1 MVNDPYK
8 VLGVSPGASEDE
20 IRKAYRKKAKE
31 YHPDLHPN
39 DPVAAQKMTEIN
51 EAFDM
56 LQNPEKY
63 KAIQEQ
69 EARRQQGR
77 NPYSGSSGQSAYGQG
92 GSGQQSGNAQNRGYQ
107 NYGGWTSDFGGFDF
121 GDIFGFG
128 AASYNTTPQA
138 QAGDPPEL
146 AEAIRVVREGRFAQ
160 AIDLLMEMTSN
171 YRNDRWYYV
180 TAAAY
185 QGAGDL
191 TRAQDMIER
200 AIQMDP
206 DNRMYRQF
214 RQEILGAARSETG
227 SYHSGGHVSSFGFI
241 WKFLLGLLLFRI
253 IFGLIQMLMYR
264 FYFGL

>member
-1 MVNDPYK
+1 MLNDPYQ

-20 IRKAYRKKAKE
+20 IRRAYRKKAKE

-63 KAIQEQ
+63 KALREQ
-69 EARRQQGR
+69 EARRQSR
-77 NPYSGSSGQSAYGQG
+77 DPCTDSGGQNAYGYG
-92 GSGQQSGNAQNRGYQ
+92 ENGQQSGNAQNRGYQ
-107 NYGGWTSDFGGFDF
+107 SYGGWTSDFGGFDF

-128 AASYNTTPQA
+128 AASCNTTPQS
-138 QAGDPPEL
+138 QAGDSPEL
-146 AEAIRVVREGRFAQ
+146 VEAIRVVREGRFAQ
-160 AIDLLMEMTSN
+160 AIDLLMEMTSS

-180 TAAAY
+180 SAAAY

-206 DNRMYRQF
+206 ENQVYRQF
-214 RQEILGAARSETG
+214 RQEILGAAQSETG
-227 SYHSGGHVSSFGFI
+227 AYHSGYPASPFGFI
-241 WKFLLGLLLFRI
+241 GKFLLGLLLVRLL
-253 IFGLIQMLMYR
+253 LILMQMLMYGS
-264 FYFGL
+264 YFGQ